1 MKAPEGRT
9 WRGDVGYLEI
19 DLDTL
24 REDPRRHEIS
34 RAFQES
40 FLLDFSCTRR
50 HTCLVLLIFQQVY
63 IP

>member
-9 WRGDVGYLEI
+9 WREDVGYLEI

-50 HTCLVLLIFQQVY
+50 HTCLVLLVFQQVY
-63 IP
+63 IS